1 MRHLPFD
8 TLLAQIDAVLAAWGM
23 PDETRRVAARAMA
36 ETDLM
41 GVDSHGISMLPMYET
56 LRSTGALDVAAIPRL
71 LRETPATAMLDAG
84 AGLGH
89 PAAAAAMDLAI
100 AKAKTVGI
108 GAAGVVNSHH
118 FGAAGWY
125 ARRAAAAGCCGI
137 AVSSARGVLVLPT
150 GGAEPMLGT
159 NPFAFAAPIPGA
171 EPFSLDMATS
181 AVAANKVKVHALKG
195 KDIPAGWVA
204 DAAGAPVTDGYRA
217 AARTSRPEAEPAAV
231 PNEALRQTERA
242 REPVADDVVTVA
254 ITYTAVER
262 DTWSPDDPIHRQ
274 GNGLLFLDRAGRA
287 IVVTA
292 RSLVDGAFTETD
304 VFGGDPDVDEEQIKV
319 QLAGGSV
326 HRAGRVWVDP
336 NGADLAALVLD
347 DVPPD
352 LICTPAAKLS
362 FDAAGIAGAVELRA
376 SGPNGLPLAAEP
388 QLPAAPGEK
397 LGGAVC
403 SGGRAVGILGARPE
417 PVQVVPLANVPA
429 DLRPQ

>member
-204 DAAGAPVTDGYRA
+204 DAAGAPVTDGA
-217 AARTSRPEAEPAAV
+217 AAWAM
-231 PNEALRQTERA
+231 
-242 REPVADDVVTVA
+242 
-254 ITYTAVER
+254 
-262 DTWSPDDPIHRQ
+262 
-274 GNGLLFLDRAGRA
+274 
-287 IVVTA
+287 
-292 RSLVDGAFTETD
+292 
-304 VFGGDPDVDEEQIKV
+304 
-319 QLAGGSV
+319 
-326 HRAGRVWVDP
+326 
-336 NGADLAALVLD
+336 
-347 DVPPD
+347 
-352 LICTPAAKLS
+352 
-362 FDAAGIAGAVELRA
+362 
-376 SGPNGLPLAAEP
+376 
-388 QLPAAPGEK
+388 
-397 LGGAVC
+397 LGGAV
-403 SGGRAVGILGARPE
+403 SAGRKPEGGLAPLGGPGTAAGGHKGYGLAVM
-417 PVQVVPLANVPA
+417 VQVLAATLLAEPFPPLHQARRRPGEGDRLGHLLIALDPEAFGGAEAFGDGMAELAAALRGSRPA
-429 DLRPQ
+429 DPAQPVLIAGDPETAAIARRRADGIPLPDSLVALLRGVAERAGAAVLL